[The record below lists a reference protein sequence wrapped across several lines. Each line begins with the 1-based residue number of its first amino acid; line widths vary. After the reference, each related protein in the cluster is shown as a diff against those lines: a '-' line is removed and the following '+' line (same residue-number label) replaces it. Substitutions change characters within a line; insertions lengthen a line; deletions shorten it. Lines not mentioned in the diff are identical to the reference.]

1 MLRTIHF
8 HGELAKKFGSEFQ
21 LEVNTPGEAI
31 HALTTQLPGLEKDIR
46 EGEFVCVRG
55 SLDNGVDCDEVHLY
69 MTFGSVKD
77 FHIMPAAVG
86 RGRGA
91 GKILIGIALI
101 AATVISGGMALA
113 ANGLMFAG
121 AQGMGI
127 SGLAGA
133 AFGGGVV
140 GAITG
145 MTTLGGLALVGGSLM
160 IAAGAAMSISA
171 MMDAGDYGSRNEVD
185 QRPGFLFNGAVNTS
199 EQGGPVPLVFGR
211 IRAGSVVVSAGIS
224 TSRIASNVGIG
235 VGGGGSGGDIGFD
248 VPHEFNWVPGMGIGT
263 LVIEMAEIARNKS

>member
-1 MLRTIHF
+1 MLRRIHL
-8 HGELAKKFGSEFQ
+8 HGELAEKYGSEFD
-21 LEVNTPGEAI
+21 LDVNTPGEAVR
-31 HALTTQLPGLEKDIR
+31 ALTSQLRGLERDIR

-55 SLDNGVDCDEVHLY
+55 DLDTGIDCEEVHLY
-69 MTFGSVKD
+69 VTFGNLRD

-86 RGRGA
+86 RGRGG
-91 GKILIGIALI
+91 GKILLGIALI

-113 ANGLMFAG
+113 ANGLAFSG
-121 AQGMGI
+121 ATGMGI

-133 AFGGGVV
+133 AWGGGVV

-145 MTTLGGLALVGGSLM
+145 MSTIGGMALVGGAVLV
-160 IAAGAAMSISA
+160 AAGAAMSISS

-224 TSRIASNVGIG
+224 TARIASNIGIG
-235 VGGGGSGGDIGFD
+235 YNGGGSSGNIGYGSPASLTWD
-248 VPHEFNWVPGMGIGT
+248 STYSYDQSIIVMNAV
-263 LVIEMAEIARNKS
+263 